1 MSTETPPVRADQAA
15 APPSGAA
22 GPAPGQMVELDV
34 WISALGRMSAA
45 HPDMARILHVVDRL
59 QDRPYRS
66 HVLLCGEPGTGKEG
80 LAKLLHRMMHP
91 GGGPCERV
99 SLLGRTPEQIFTD
112 LFGSGGGGSGAFAKA
127 RGGTL
132 ILDEILALPPDAQRR
147 LHELISVTR
156 WTERSAESVVV
167 MGLSDGDVGLAVQS
181 GALRHDL
188 AFKLGR
194 ILITVPPLRER
205 PEDLSHAALWTANRI
220 LRSRGIHRGAELIEV
235 KAPGD
240 STEVA
245 AVTADPES
253 GVPEPY
259 RVSSLAVA
267 ALGHYPVTSLGARTW
282 PGNFRELEAVLERAI
297 LLYSDGEVL
306 RAADVERSLIDSL
319 ALNAKSGSRT

>member
-1 MSTETPPVRADQAA
+1 
-15 APPSGAA
+15 
-22 GPAPGQMVELDV
+22 MVELDV

-91 GGGPCERV
+91 SGGPCERV
-99 SLLGRTPEQIFTD
+99 SLMGRTPGQIFAD
-112 LFGSGGGGSGAFAKA
+112 LFGDAAAEPGKPAGGAFARA

-132 ILDEILALPPDAQRR
+132 ILDEILALPADAQRR
-147 LHELISVTR
+147 LHELLSATR
-156 WTERSAESVVV
+156 WIERPAEAVVI
-167 MGLSDGDVGLAVQS
+167 MALSDGDVGQAVQS

-220 LRSRGIHRGAELIEV
+220 LRSRGIQRGAELIEV
-235 KAPGD
+235 TSPGD

-259 RVSSLAVA
+259 RVTSRAVA
-267 ALGHYPVTSLGARTW
+267 ALGRYPRSSAGARSW

-306 RAADVERSLIDSL
+306 READVERALADSL
-319 ALNAKSGSRT
+319 AMNSKSDSRPGAEEIHQRT